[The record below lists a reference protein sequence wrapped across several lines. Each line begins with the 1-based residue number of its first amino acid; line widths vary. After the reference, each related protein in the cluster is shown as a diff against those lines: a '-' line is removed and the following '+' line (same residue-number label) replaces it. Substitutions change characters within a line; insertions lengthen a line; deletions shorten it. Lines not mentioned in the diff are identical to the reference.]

1 MVLSVKGRNNLV
13 MAAVL
18 AAFVGLYAFG
28 TMQKRQRQYS
38 FADETVIG
46 NGKPVL
52 LEFGSDY
59 CRPCREMKP
68 VLEQLDKQFSGIFTV
83 AYVDIWKKEALAEQY
98 QISVIPTQIFFDAEG
113 KELFR
118 HEGFYPAERILAKWK
133 ELGIEAGTKH

>member
-18 AAFVGLYAFG
+18 AAFVGLYAFQA
-28 TMQKRQRQYS
+28 TQKRQGQYS
-38 FADETVIG
+38 FADPNVIG
-46 NGKPVL
+46 KGKPVL

-68 VLEQLDKQFSGIFTV
+68 VLAQLDSQFHRVFTV
-83 AYVDIWKKEALAEQY
+83 AFADIWQKEALAEQY
-98 QISVIPTQIFFDAEG
+98 KISVIPTQIFFDGQG

-133 ELGIEAGTKH
+133 ELGIEAGTKR